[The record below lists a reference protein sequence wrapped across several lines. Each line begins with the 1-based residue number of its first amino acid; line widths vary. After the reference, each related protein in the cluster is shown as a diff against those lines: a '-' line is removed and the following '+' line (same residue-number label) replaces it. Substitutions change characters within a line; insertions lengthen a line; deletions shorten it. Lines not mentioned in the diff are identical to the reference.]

1 MTPMTEIEKLKD
13 GVYEKVMSRRFAEVL
28 KEALAEDQVRAEEED
43 VDAEEAVG
51 YLSSYLQQVIRLCLK
66 DIADRDEENSVDHQ
80 LALTNELIASLA
92 KKTEELGGG
101 QEVANA
107 PFLLRSLEHKKN
119 TLLPRRW
126 ERPATSLT
134 RSFLFTNSKKDVSM
148 VHELTKEI
156 ASSDRIDFLISF
168 IRFSGL
174 QLLLPALRLF
184 TARGG
189 HLRIVTTTYMGATDP
204 KAIEVLASL
213 PHTEVRISYDVKE
226 TRLHAKSY
234 MFYRESGY
242 STAYIG
248 SSNLSHAAIAE
259 GMEWNMKVTAQDQP
273 HIIDKMSA
281 TFETY
286 WHSEDFT
293 PTSPKKMRKNSVA
306 LSIGNAGG
314 AAGQMP
320 PPMLLTSSR
329 TPTSRRYWMHLIQSG
344 TAKIAGTILSSPLQ
358 ARERQRSPPSTIAD
372 LPPREKKGR
381 ASSSSLIG
389 KRS

>member
-51 YLSSYLQQVIRLCLK
+51 YLSSYLQRVIRLCLK
-66 DIADRDEENSVDHQ
+66 DIADRDEEDSVDHQ

-92 KKTEELGGG
+92 KKIEELGGG

-156 ASSDRIDFLISF
+156 ASSD
-168 IRFSGL
+168 
-174 QLLLPALRLF
+174 
-184 TARGG
+184 
-189 HLRIVTTTYMGATDP
+189 
-204 KAIEVLASL
+204 
-213 PHTEVRISYDVKE
+213 
-226 TRLHAKSY
+226 
-234 MFYRESGY
+234 
-242 STAYIG
+242 
-248 SSNLSHAAIAE
+248 
-259 GMEWNMKVTAQDQP
+259 
-273 HIIDKMSA
+273 
-281 TFETY
+281 
-286 WHSEDFT
+286 
-293 PTSPKKMRKNSVA
+293 
-306 LSIGNAGG
+306 
-314 AAGQMP
+314 
-320 PPMLLTSSR
+320 
-329 TPTSRRYWMHLIQSG
+329 TSRRYWMHLIQSAA
-344 TAKIAGTILSSPLQ
+344 AKIAGTILSSPLQ

>member
-1 MTPMTEIEKLKD
+1 MTPVTEIENLKD

-51 YLSSYLQQVIRLCLK
+51 YLSSYLQRVIRLCLK

-92 KKTEELGGG
+92 KKTEEFGGG

-119 TLLPRRW
+119 TLLPRQW

-174 QLLLPALRLF
+174 
-184 TARGG
+184 
-189 HLRIVTTTYMGATDP
+189 
-204 KAIEVLASL
+204 
-213 PHTEVRISYDVKE
+213 
-226 TRLHAKSY
+226 
-234 MFYRESGY
+234 
-242 STAYIG
+242 
-248 SSNLSHAAIAE
+248 
-259 GMEWNMKVTAQDQP
+259 
-273 HIIDKMSA
+273 
-281 TFETY
+281 
-286 WHSEDFT
+286 
-293 PTSPKKMRKNSVA
+293 
-306 LSIGNAGG
+306 
-314 AAGQMP
+314 
-320 PPMLLTSSR
+320 
-329 TPTSRRYWMHLIQSG
+329 
-344 TAKIAGTILSSPLQ
+344 
-358 ARERQRSPPSTIAD
+358 
-372 LPPREKKGR
+372 
-381 ASSSSLIG
+381 
-389 KRS
+389 

>member
-1 MTPMTEIEKLKD
+1 
-13 GVYEKVMSRRFAEVL
+13 
-28 KEALAEDQVRAEEED
+28 
-43 VDAEEAVG
+43 
-51 YLSSYLQQVIRLCLK
+51 
-66 DIADRDEENSVDHQ
+66 
-80 LALTNELIASLA
+80 
-92 KKTEELGGG
+92 
-101 QEVANA
+101 
-107 PFLLRSLEHKKN
+107 
-119 TLLPRRW
+119 
-126 ERPATSLT
+126 
-134 RSFLFTNSKKDVSM
+134 M

-293 PTSPKKMRKNSVA
+293 SYEPQKDEEKLRRAIDRERGRSNGTDA
-306 LSIGNAGG
+306 
-314 AAGQMP
+314 
-320 PPMLLTSSR
+320 SSYVFDIQ
-329 TPTSRRYWMHLIQSG
+329 PYPYQQAIHLIQNG
-344 TAKIAGTILSSPLQ
+344 TAKIAGTILSSPPQ

-381 ASSSSLIG
+381 ASSSSLIE